1 MMIFHNRVKHLAVIK
16 KWYLRKYYLKDLSDI
31 NRGLL
36 RYKIYVPQ
44 SFNIPHQ
51 DRYECYDYNPLTK
64 SCFSKKITSSLEG
77 IKINQNIPFR
87 ERYECTDF

>member
-16 KWYLRKYYLKDLSDI
+16 KWYLRKYYLKDLSDL

-51 DRYECYDYNPLTK
+51 DRYECYDYK
-64 SCFSKKITSSLEG
+64 YC
-77 IKINQNIPFR
+77 
-87 ERYECTDF
+87 